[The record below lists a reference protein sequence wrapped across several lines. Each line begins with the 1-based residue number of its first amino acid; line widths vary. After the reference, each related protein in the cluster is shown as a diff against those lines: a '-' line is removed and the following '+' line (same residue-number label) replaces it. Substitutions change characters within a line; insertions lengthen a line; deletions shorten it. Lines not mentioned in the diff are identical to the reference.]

1 MFGKSTALQLLC
13 TGFLSFAWLTLHI
26 HEKPYFFL
34 EVRAPGAAEP
44 VRPVPVPSMLA
55 ASDADCG
62 RRVHRAQDN
71 VLKAL
76 CEVAILA
83 TIQVALVLLPH
94 DSGADGAA
102 TAGYSAGLLAL
113 YVAVVPVCVG
123 VIVAKVLRAR
133 AKPTHGHG
141 TAAAAFSMCLNGTMT
156 GADRA
161 VLAAYLER
169 VSADA
174 DEMQRRWQA
183 RLPRRGAGCR
193 ADPALIGQCTA
204 CVQPHAVR
212 PTLRPHRTDTR
223 RRGSSSQRPRSCRTT
238 LR

>member
-1 MFGKSTALQLLC
+1 M
-13 TGFLSFAWLTLHI
+13 
-26 HEKPYFFL
+26 
-34 EVRAPGAAEP
+34 
-44 VRPVPVPSMLA
+44 
-55 ASDADCG
+55 
-62 RRVHRAQDN
+62 
-71 VLKAL
+71 
-76 CEVAILA
+76 AILA
-83 TIQVALVLLPH
+83 TIQVAFALLAH
-94 DSGADGAA
+94 DSGADGTAA
-102 TAGYSAGLLAL
+102 AGYSAGLLAL

-133 AKPTHGHG
+133 AKPTYGHG
-141 TAAAAFSMCLNGTMT
+141 AAAAAFSMCLNGTMT

-169 VSADA
+169 LSADA
-174 DEMQRRWQA
+174 DEMQRRWQV
-183 RLPRRGAGCR
+183 RLPSRVAGCR